1 MIFKLILLNNYY
13 FYFPIS
19 ILLKGLE
26 IPMSLATAI
35 ELYVI
40 RNVTIVAMRNI
51 NPH

>member
-1 MIFKLILLNNYY
+1 MLIRIYY
-13 FYFPIS
+13 SFIYFPIS

-26 IPMSLATAI
+26 IPMTLATAI